1 MGGISQID
9 PCASF
14 FFFNPSD
21 SFSGVVC
28 GASAYEVVV
37 PAHGK
42 AIVKTDLAVA
52 TPLDCYA
59 RIGIDYS
66 LLCVY

>member
-1 MGGISQID
+1 MEREINLNSIYLGLENS
-9 PCASF
+9 
-14 FFFNPSD
+14 PSD